1 MLYFATLQE
10 YMVQNILMLKL
21 HVILQYLNAFYN
33 TTASDLFIIFYNIY
47 QTLITFILL
56 EDKAVTC
63 CSVLFVHTMV

>member
-1 MLYFATLQE
+1 
-10 YMVQNILMLKL
+10 MVQNILMLKL
-21 HVILQYLNAFYN
+21 HAILQYLNAFYN